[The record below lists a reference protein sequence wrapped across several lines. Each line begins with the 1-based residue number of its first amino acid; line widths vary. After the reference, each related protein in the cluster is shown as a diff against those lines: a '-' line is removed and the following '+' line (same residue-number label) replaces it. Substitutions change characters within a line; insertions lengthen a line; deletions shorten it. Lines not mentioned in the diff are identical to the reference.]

1 MRELVCLE
9 LVVLI
14 LYILT
19 YLCILLSFNVHEEV
33 SMWYE
38 LKHPRSSCCLP
49 HLSPTTLTSCGRAP
63 TFSFPSSS
71 LISRAQ
77 HFKRLCRECLRAVI
91 LYLSFGWSRLQQNR
105 PKILVSSAQ
114 LLATAAE
121 WMWLKM
127 YYFQEQLP
135 GTNDMICRLYAV

>member
-77 HFKRLCRECLRAVI
+77 HFKRLCRECLRAVT

-105 PKILVSSAQ
+105 PKIGFLELSFQPLLLILMSVAESTISARN
-114 LLATAAE
+114 TARN
-121 WMWLKM
+121 K
-127 YYFQEQLP
+127 
-135 GTNDMICRLYAV
+135 